1 MLTDEE
7 HTVILAHGHSAGF
20 KDAFDGTATTNP
32 HPGAVGV
39 CSEDPPEWRA
49 WQDGYVQGYSDGT
62 EMIRDHLRN
71 LLARIHC
78 DGGHYTSKHGISKSC
93 LDADALLVERST
105 RIHDLTE
112 GVRMLNNLHL
122 KHWPAGLECA
132 DAHART
138 TFDILHRLVP
148 GLTR

>member
-1 MLTDEE
+1 MLTDAE
-7 HTVILAHGHSAGF
+7 HTAILAHGHSAAF
-20 KDAFDGTATTNP
+20 KDAYDGTATPNP
-32 HPGAVGV
+32 H
-39 CSEDPPEWRA
+39 DPNAAPAEWRA
-49 WQDGYVQGYSDGT
+49 WQDGYEQGYVDGV

-78 DGGHYTSKHGISKSC
+78 DGGHYTAKHGISKSC
-93 LDADALLVERST
+93 LDADALIVERST
-105 RIHDLTE
+105 RIHVLTE